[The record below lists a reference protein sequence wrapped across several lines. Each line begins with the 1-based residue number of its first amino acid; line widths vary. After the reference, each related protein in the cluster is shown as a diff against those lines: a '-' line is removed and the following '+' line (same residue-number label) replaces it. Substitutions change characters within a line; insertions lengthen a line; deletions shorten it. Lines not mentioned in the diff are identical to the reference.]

1 MPTARDNAAPGPIT
15 VALVN
20 NMPDGAFR
28 DTEAQFRRV
37 LASGDSEPGVA
48 VELYTFP
55 GLSRSDEIA
64 SEIRER
70 YQSLDTLRSRR
81 PDALII
87 TGTEPIEPELE
98 QEPYWPDLTGL
109 MQWASET
116 VPTTLLSCLTAHAS
130 LQFFDGIRR
139 QRLPLKC
146 TGVLQGKA
154 NPQAGKLIADLPDPV
169 SVPHS
174 RLNGVPAELLRAAG
188 YTIVVDSS
196 SSSDDWS
203 VATKQQ
209 GISTFVLCQ
218 GHFEYNTDSILRE
231 YRRDVRRFLFGN
243 QQLRYPPLP
252 FGYFSE
258 KQTEMLLRLAH
269 TYKTERDTDPL
280 ELYRRFP
287 FQRLRADLHNSWE
300 QSGAI
305 LFRNWLRLAQAR
317 RGEQPDSS
325 RRQYA

>member
-1 MPTARDNAAPGPIT
+1 MPTVPDTAAPDVVT

-37 LASGDSEPGVA
+37 LATDDDEPEVA
-48 VELYTFP
+48 LELYTLP
-55 GLSRSDEIA
+55 GLSRSDA
-64 SEIRER
+64 VANEIRAR
-70 YQSLDTLRSRR
+70 YQSLETLRSRR

-98 QEPYWPDLTGL
+98 REPYWPDLTGL
-109 MQWASET
+109 LQWASET

-146 TGVLQGKA
+146 TGVLHGKA
-154 NPQAGKLIADLPDPV
+154 NPAAGELAADLPDPV

-174 RLNGVPAELLRAAG
+174 RLNGVPGELVRAAG
-188 YTIVVDSS
+188 YTIVVDSG

-231 YRRDVRRFLFGN
+231 YRRDVRRFLFGH

-269 TYKTERDTDPL
+269 TYKTEHDTDPL

-287 FQRLRADLHNSWE
+287 FQRLRADLRNSWE
-300 QSGAI
+300 LSGAI
-305 LFRNWLRLAQAR
+305 LFRNWLRLARTR
-317 RGEQPDSS
+317 RSTKPDSD